1 MAREKNFPFHLD
13 NIEGHNDLISYN
25 SWCIPIRGPAPAN
38 VLATISGI
46 AALDLDTDDDLG
58 TESKKEGDVYIM
70 TLFGL
75 KPTDTF
81 VDGSAVVTLARVCS
95 DDSTKGTFF
104 DGDDVPVLFA
114 LDDVEVGLNEVKLV
128 HIRVHI
134 VVGGDIALDKIAFQA
149 NVLIHREQFA
159 STDGCDY

>member
-13 NIEGHNDLISYN
+13 NID
-25 SWCIPIRGPAPAN
+25 
-38 VLATISGI
+38 ISGI
-46 AALDLDTDDDLG
+46 AVLNLDTDADLS
-58 TESKKEGDVYIM
+58 TESKKEGDVYII

-81 VDGSAVVTLARVCS
+81 VDGSAVVTLARIS
-95 DDSTKGTFF
+95 ADDSTGGTLF
-104 DGDDVPVLFA
+104 DRDDVPVLFA
-114 LDDVEVGLNEVKLV
+114 LDDVEVGLNEVRFV
-128 HIRVHI
+128 HIRVRI

-149 NVLIHREQFA
+149 NVLIHREQFE

>member
-104 DGDDVPVLFA
+104 D
-114 LDDVEVGLNEVKLV
+114 VEVGLNEVKLV

>member
-13 NIEGHNDLISYN
+13 NIEGHSDLINYN

-38 VLATISGI
+38 VLVTISGI
-46 AALDLDTDDDLG
+46 AVLNLDTDADLS
-58 TESKKEGDVYIM
+58 TESKKEGDVYII

-81 VDGSAVVTLARVCS
+81 VDGSAVVTLARIS
-95 DDSTKGTFF
+95 ADDSTGGTLF
-104 DGDDVPVLFA
+104 DRDYVPVLFA
-114 LDDVEVGLNEVKLV
+114 LDDVEVGLNEVRFV
-128 HIRVHI
+128 HIRVRI

-149 NVLIHREQFA
+149 NVLIHREQFE